1 MAKGKGQPLAGF
13 KDRIKR
19 GYFVRFHMSLILLG
33 TMTSGILASKLLL
46 LAGFH
51 SMAWRYPVAVL
62 LSYGVFLGLVRVWIG
77 YVRSGASLGDGTGSL
92 VDLGEAA
99 IDGAGNKLPSFR
111 GGGGRSGGGGASDH
125 WTSGNAPAAHFVAP
139 TGSSGGSSSSSGGG
153 IGDFSLGD
161 VDGEGWILIVL
172 FIVLIVA
179 ILGCGFYLIYI
190 APDVLSEAAF
200 QLVLA
205 SSLRKVSREMDAAAW
220 MGSVLKRTWFPMILV
235 FGLTTAF
242 GYYATQF
249 CPQAGKLAEVAACL
263 GEPSPAPPER

>member
-1 MAKGKGQPLAGF
+1 MAKGKGQALAGF

-33 TMTSGILASKLLL
+33 TITSGILASKILL

-77 YVRSGASLGDGTGSL
+77 YVRSGASPGDGTDSL

-99 IDGAGNKLPSFR
+99 IDGAGVKLPSFR

-125 WTSGNAPAAHFVAP
+125 WTSGNAPAAHLVP
-139 TGSSGGSSSSSGGG
+139 QPSSGSSSGGG

-161 VDGEGWILIVL
+161 IDGDGWVLIVL

-190 APDVLSEAAF
+190 APDVLAEAAF

-205 SSLRKVSREMDAAAW
+205 SSLRKVSREMDATAW
-220 MGSVLKRTWFPMILV
+220 MGSVLKRTWLPMILV

-263 GEPSPAPPER
+263 AESSAAAPER

>member
-1 MAKGKGQPLAGF
+1 MANRKGQVLAGF
-13 KDRIKR
+13 KQHIQR

-33 TMTSGILASKLLL
+33 TIASGILASKLLL

-77 YVRSGASLGDGTGSL
+77 YVRSGASPGGGADAL

-99 IDGAGNKLPSFR
+99 IDGAGGKLPAFR

-125 WTSGNAPAAHFVAP
+125 WTSGHAPAARLA
-139 TGSSGGSSSSSGGG
+139 SQSSSGGG

-161 VDGEGWILIVL
+161 LDGDGWILIVL

-190 APDVLSEAAF
+190 APEVLSEAAF

-205 SSLRKVSREMDAAAW
+205 SSLRKVSREMDATAW
-220 MGSVLKRTWFPMILV
+220 MGSVLKRTWLPMILV
-235 FGLTTAF
+235 FGLTTAL

-263 GEPSPAPPER
+263 AEPSAAAPER

>member
-1 MAKGKGQPLAGF
+1 MAKGQALARF
-13 KDRIKR
+13 KERIQR

-77 YVRSGASLGDGTGSL
+77 YVRSGASPGDPTGSL
-92 VDLGEAA
+92 PDLGDVAL
-99 IDGAGNKLPSFR
+99 DGAEVKLPSFR

-125 WTSGNAPAAHFVAP
+125 WTSGNAPVAP
-139 TGSSGGSSSSSGGG
+139 LVSEPGSSSSGGGG

-161 VDGEGWILIVL
+161 IDGDGWILIVL

-190 APDVLSEAAF
+190 APEVLSEAAF

-205 SSLRKVSREMDAAAW
+205 SSLRKVSRQMDATAW

-249 CPQAGKLAEVAACL
+249 CPQAGKLAEVGACL
-263 GEPSPAPPER
+263 VEPSPASPGR

>member
-1 MAKGKGQPLAGF
+1 MAKGKGSALAGF
-13 KDRIKR
+13 KERIQR
-19 GYFVRFHMSLILLG
+19 GYFVRFHMSLILVG
-33 TMTSGILASKLLL
+33 TITSGILASKLLL

-51 SMAWRYPVAVL
+51 SMAWRYPIAVL

-77 YVRSGASLGDGTGSL
+77 YVRSGASPGGGADAL

-99 IDGAGNKLPSFR
+99 IDGAGDKLPTFR

-125 WTSGNAPAAHFVAP
+125 WTSGHAPAAHLASQP
-139 TGSSGGSSSSSGGG
+139 SSSSSGGSG

-161 VDGEGWILIVL
+161 IDGDGWILIVL
-172 FIVLIVA
+172 FIVLILA
-179 ILGCGFYLIYI
+179 ILGSGFYLIYI
-190 APDVLSEAAF
+190 APEVLSEAAF

-205 SSLRKVSREMDAAAW
+205 SSLSKVSREMDATAW
-220 MGSVLKRTWFPMILV
+220 MGSVLKRTWLPMILV

-249 CPQAGKLAEVAACL
+249 CPQAGKLTEVGACL
-263 GEPSPAPPER
+263 GEPSTAAPER